1 MKVGDLVRTTGEGIG
16 PKDWVGVIMEIIH
29 RDCPNPDYR
38 TPSQYR
44 VFFPK
49 QKSIEHCYR
58 NEIKL
63 VTNESR

>member
-1 MKVGDLVRTTGEGIG
+1 MKVGDLVRTTGEGC
-16 PKDWVGVIMEIIH
+16 PENWVGVIMKVIH
-29 RDCPNPDYR
+29 RNCSHPDYR

-49 QKSIEHCYR
+49 QKLVEHCYKS
-58 NEIKL
+58 EIKL